1 MHKNLNVLVIE
12 PFELV
17 CVTVEASSSPSKVKQ
32 EVASH
37 LSKPLSSFSLLQL
50 SQTVKVPPDLVSIHE
65 IEDIHLQEL
74 PTVWSLGVLFTVVD
88 ELHLVAAIRSSC
100 FTINIYD
107 TATNRLRAQT
117 HALIDRLS
125 SLSNGFGAKFYKCP
139 AKFACGTSDQR
150 AHTVERLLDLY
161 ADLESICGELDLS
174 SRMLDVYPWG
184 PNPSEVHFIV
194 DTAGRSGDQV
204 EALPGK
210 NNLAVRRQ
218 QYFKLNPAKSPSSEA
233 TKAQS
238 ERAFMM
244 GRPTETVVPPSLMDS
259 TLCSFRHDISHIQ
272 PSTQDFSHFYD
283 LRQAMVK
290 TYTKEI
296 DRRAALADVLG
307 HILPE
312 KPEPGVIASYIN
324 DGQLSIS
331 ISNTIFLYYL
341 QEVKNEMIGISS
353 EPTVEVTRY
362 YIEQCR
368 RCLMAGFDKQCNFP
382 AILLCEIGPYLVLYI
397 AVFTDLPIV
406 EQVASVA
413 LHAHSTNS
421 ASMEAG
427 ARVIAALRK
436 ASSDLNKRYPTLVL
450 SNQQPDFPFPRAF
463 QINHASVGFTY
474 MSAIPHK
481 RAYCAVLE
489 EEKTQIFVKYA
500 KRYCEAAHALAS
512 RMGFAPTLIAVQRV
526 EDWWMVVME
535 DVGDDYT
542 TLADFKEKGYAV
554 EAHILEAVREALS
567 SLHGAGYVHG
577 DIRDVNV
584 LVRSGTGDGRPQ
596 IFLVDWDWSGPVGQV
611 RYPTTLNSAV
621 IRPEGAVAGA
631 MIEVSHDDEMTDL
644 LAV

>member
-74 PTVWSLGVLFTVVD
+74 PTVWSFGVLFTVVD
-88 ELHLVAAIRSSC
+88 ELHLVAAIRQR
-100 FTINIYD
+100 FPGYLTL
-107 TATNRLRAQT
+107 RLRAQT

-150 AHTVERLLDLY
+150 AHTVERLLDLD

-194 DTAGRSGDQV
+194 DTGRSGDQV

-238 ERAFMM
+238 ERAFM
-244 GRPTETVVPPSLMDS
+244 
-259 TLCSFRHDISHIQ
+259 

-353 EPTVEVTRY
+353 EPTGEVTRY

-474 MSAIPHK
+474 ISVIPHK

-512 RMGFAPTLIAVQRV
+512 RMGFAPTFIAVQRV

-554 EAHILEAVREALS
+554 EAHILDAVREALS

-584 LVRSGTGDGRPQ
+584 LVRSGTWDGRPQ